1 MLLLDMSIYEY
12 SPCFISSYCTVA
24 NDYDNTVSVTLILSF
39 LIFKTKKCPIHVG
52 VVVAS
57 LSKKKWNVTGN
68 RDTTQINS

>member
-1 MLLLDMSIYEY
+1 MSIVHVLY
-12 SPCFISSYCTVA
+12 PHTVA